1 MYMYVHFRNGHC
13 LRPKVFYELTDGCE
27 LILANLPCK
36 YYKEAPPIRLESVPQ
51 SIIEKISYS
60 SGYSD
65 ETVDYEVDQ
74 EVLAAASPQENV
86 PCQKKTEQ
94 DTNVD
99 RVVLETQASWCS
111 FPLHIS
117 LNTCCCVD
125 PFYPPP
131 KKGFKHL
138 CLANFTQRRHK
149 ICVNCVSQLH
159 VPVVECGEKLL

>member
-1 MYMYVHFRNGHC
+1 MYVHFRNGHC
-13 LRPKVFYELTDGCE
+13 LRPKVFYELTDGCD

-36 YYKEAPPIRLESVPQ
+36 YYKEAPPIRLEAVPRSV
-51 SIIEKISYS
+51 IEKITDSYS

-99 RVVLETQASWCS
+99 RVVLETQASWWS
-111 FPLHIS
+111 IPLYIS
-117 LNTCCCVD
+117 LNTYCCVD
-125 PFYPPP
+125 QFHPPP
-131 KKGFKHL
+131 KNGLHL
-138 CLANFTQRRHK
+138 YFANFTPCRHK
-149 ICVNCVSQLH
+149 ICIN
-159 VPVVECGEKLL
+159 